1 MSIQD
6 DQRNHYF
13 TIPAKWDTDP
23 LDATDRYLLMVIN
36 NLSHK
41 LGFCY
46 ASYATLGKLIGLSR
60 EQAKRRVRELERIG
74 AVAVRRR
81 KGKRSRI
88 RVLP

>member
-1 MSIQD
+1 MANQD
-6 DQRNHYF
+6 DKRNHYF
-13 TIPAKWDTDP
+13 TIPAKWNCDP

-41 LGFCY
+41 RGYCY
-46 ASYATLGKLIGLSR
+46 ASYARLGKLIGLSR
-60 EQAKRRVRELERIG
+60 EQAKRRVRELERLG

-81 KGKRSRI
+81 LGRVSRI